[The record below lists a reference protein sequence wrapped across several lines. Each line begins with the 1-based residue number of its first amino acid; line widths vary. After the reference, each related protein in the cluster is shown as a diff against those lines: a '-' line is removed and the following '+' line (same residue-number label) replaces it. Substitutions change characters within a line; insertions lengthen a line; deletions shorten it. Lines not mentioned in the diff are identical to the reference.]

1 LSYEI
6 LEHTADIRIRVYG
19 ETLAGLFRNS
29 ALAMISL
36 MAGTEAVKPLE
47 EVEFE
52 VEAET
57 MEEILIKMLGE
68 ILYVHKV
75 RKMVF
80 CDVALELIEGKR
92 MRGRLVGE
100 KFDPERHELEFDIKA
115 ATYHNLKIQ
124 RVNDRFMAEIVFDV

>member
-29 ALAMISL
+29 ALAMIS
-36 MAGTEAVKPLE
+36 LE

-100 KFDPERHELEFDIKA
+100 KFDPERHDLEFDIKA